1 MSAPYQAVW
10 FDLDGTLLDTA
21 PDLVAAVNRALVQH
35 GHDPVPPEVILPYA
49 GHGSRAMLRH
59 ALAADAD
66 DPRLPAL
73 QEAFYADYLRHIADH
88 TRWFPGMEDLLAA
101 LEARG
106 VLWGVVTNKL
116 ERFTY
121 AIARHFG
128 FELRAAALVCGDT
141 LAVGKP
147 DPAPLVY
154 ACSLAGVR
162 PERCI
167 MIGDSN
173 ADVQAASRAGM
184 PSIFCDYGYT
194 SRAEL
199 AAADRPL
206 AFVPDVAALRPYLL
220 GVEP

>member
-21 PDLVAAVNRALVQH
+21 PDLIAAVNRALQQH
-35 GHDPVPPEVILPYA
+35 GYDPAPPEAILPYA
-49 GHGSRAMLRH
+49 GHGSRAMLMH
-59 ALAADAD
+59 ALATAPDDA
-66 DPRLPAL
+66 RLPAL
-73 QEAFYADYLRHIADH
+73 QESFYADYLQHIADH
-88 TRWFPGMEDLLAA
+88 TRWFPGMEDLIAA

-121 AIARHFG
+121 AIARHFA

-173 ADVQAASRAGM
+173 ADIRAAARAGM
-184 PSIFCDYGYT
+184 PSIYCDYGYT

-199 AAADRPL
+199 AADDRPL
-206 AFVPDVAALRPYLL
+206 AFAADVAALRPYLL

>member
-1 MSAPYQAVW
+1 
-10 FDLDGTLLDTA
+10 
-21 PDLVAAVNRALVQH
+21 
-35 GHDPVPPEVILPYA
+35 
-49 GHGSRAMLRH
+49 
-59 ALAADAD
+59 
-66 DPRLPAL
+66 
-73 QEAFYADYLRHIADH
+73 
-88 TRWFPGMEDLLAA
+88 MEDLIAA

-121 AIARHFG
+121 AIARHFA

-147 DPAPLVY
+147 DPAPLAY

-167 MIGDSN
+167 MIGDSH
-173 ADVQAASRAGM
+173 ADIRAAARAGM
-184 PSIFCDYGYT
+184 PSIYCDYGYT

-199 AAADRPL
+199 AADDQPL
-206 AFVPDVAALRPYLL
+206 AFAADVAALRPYLL